1 MERRERLRHLLES
14 LPKSA
19 LVAVK
24 DKRIEGSFKFNDF
37 VTVCFDGRVTRT
49 ITVIIQPP
57 SGDYLQFQFEL
68 DEIIF
73 RQRQNDDRH
82 GDFC

>member
-1 MERRERLRHLLES
+1 M
-14 LPKSA
+14 
-19 LVAVK
+19 AVK

-37 VTVCFDGRVTRT
+37 VTVCFDGRVTRA

-57 SGDYLQFQFEL
+57 SGDYLQFRFEL

-73 RQRQNDDRH
+73 RQKQNDDGH